1 MGKKNH
7 FTAALLISCLCV
19 IFQTKISDKI
29 ELGYHTNS
37 SLFTQPYVTFSFS
50 MNVS

>member
-7 FTAALLISCLCV
+7 FTAASLISCLCV

-29 ELGYHTNS
+29 ELGYHTKF
-37 SLFTQPYVTFSFS
+37 LIIYPTLCDLQL
-50 MNVS
+50 